1 MWYFILALLFGNP
14 SNSNTS
20 NDQTMYSIQT
30 DDNDGDEPGTG
41 GVTNPIR
48 PGK

>member
-20 NDQTMYSIQT
+20 NDQIVVSAQSDDS
-30 DDNDGDEPGTG
+30 DDNDPKTG
-41 GVTNPIR
+41 GDNGPIR
-48 PGK
+48 PK

>member
-20 NDQTMYSIQT
+20 NDQTMFSIQT
-30 DDNDGDEPGTG
+30 DDNDGDGTDHG
-41 GVTNPIR
+41 GVTIPIR

>member
-20 NDQTMYSIQT
+20 NDQTVVSAQS
-30 DDNDGDEPGTG
+30 DDNDPKTG
-41 GVTNPIR
+41 GDNGPIR
-48 PGK
+48 PK

>member
-30 DDNDGDEPGTG
+30 EDNDPKTG
-41 GVTNPIR
+41 GDNGPIR
-48 PGK
+48 PK